1 VRENATGEPATMAST
16 SQTDEVRRGAG
27 ASPVAKV
34 RGTAARLTASLAS
47 THHALRRQQRWYAL
61 LAEMV
66 AEARAHKPD
75 MLAKQAAYSLLYAVP
90 SILIM
95 LISLAA
101 IVDRNTGAGVSTSL
115 QRMISEQAPADIQPL
130 LDSLVQ
136 YAIAETSESAAI
148 TAVIISLA
156 IAIWGGSAGVGALI
170 YAINEVYDIR
180 DTRSFVKST
189 ALRLGLMVLDG
200 IIVIGALILLTF
212 GHQLGT
218 WLVMKV
224 GYGSRF
230 VDFLLSGPIWGF
242 VLLIVALV
250 ILYWFAPDI
259 AKSFRWVAPGA
270 VAAAVA
276 ISLLLAL
283 LQLVLSYTNPGTA
296 YGAAGGVLVL
306 LWSLF
311 LVSQIVI
318 IGAIVNAVL
327 SRHFDRKKISALR
340 KHPEKRL
347 DHGEIVVSVYR

>member
-1 VRENATGEPATMAST
+1 
-16 SQTDEVRRGAG
+16 
-27 ASPVAKV
+27 
-34 RGTAARLTASLAS
+34 
-47 THHALRRQQRWYAL
+47 
-61 LAEMV
+61 
-66 AEARAHKPD
+66 
-75 MLAKQAAYSLLYAVP
+75 
-90 SILIM
+90 
-95 LISLAA
+95 
-101 IVDRNTGAGVSTSL
+101 
-115 QRMISEQAPADIQPL
+115 
-130 LDSLVQ
+130 VQ
-136 YAIAETSESAAI
+136 YAISETSESAAV

-180 DTRSFVKST
+180 DTRSFLKST

-200 IIVIGALILLTF
+200 IIVIGALILLTV

-218 WLVMKV
+218 WLVAKV
-224 GYGSRF
+224 GHGSRF

-242 VLLIVALV
+242 VLLIVSLV

-259 AKSFRWVAPGA
+259 AKSFRWVVPGA

-283 LQLVLSYTNPGTA
+283 LQLLLSYTNPGTA

-311 LVSQIVI
+311 LISQIVI

-327 SRHFDRKKISALR
+327 SRHFDRKKIAALR